1 MAINYN
7 NSKIYK
13 IVSPTTAKIYIGS
26 TTQPLCKRIAAHLTN
41 YRAYIIDNTKKYM
54 TSYEI
59 LKLGDYSIKLIE
71 ECNFENREQL
81 RQREGYYIKLN
92 RDIVVNKK
100 IEGRTQKEWESDN
113 KEHRTQYIKQYAIDN
128 KEQIRQYRFDNK
140 KHIAE
145 AMKQYRIDN
154 KEQLKQY
161 LIDNREHIN
170 ELQRQRWQSK
180 INRIWLN
187 ELTSL

>member
-26 TTQPLCKRIAAHLTN
+26 TTQPLCKRIAAHLTD
-41 YRAYIIDNTKKYM
+41 YRLCIAGNAKKYI

-59 LKLGDYSIKLIE
+59 IKLGDYSIKLIE
-71 ECNFENREQL
+71 ECNFENKEQL

-92 RDIVVNKK
+92 CDIVVNKH
-100 IEGRTQKEWESDN
+100 IAGRTRKE
-113 KEHRTQYIKQYAIDN
+113 YAKQYRFDN
-128 KEQIRQYRFDNK
+128 REHLSKEKKRYYSEHKEQINQYQIEHKEQIRQYT
-140 KHIAE
+140 
-145 AMKQYRIDN
+145 IDN
-154 KEQLKQY
+154 KDRK
-161 LIDNREHIN
+161 N
-170 ELQRQRWQSK
+170 ELQRQRLRAK

-187 ELTSL
+187 ELTTL